1 MFDKILFL
9 SVKLFGSVKK
19 WPIERFQEYIAL
31 VMTQPRDHVMHL
43 YASAVLIHARY
54 VVIIMPAYTRHNEV
68 LHGQSRSPLS
78 SSLMTFHVHI
88 IYVFPSFFYTSFVRT
103 TYFRKKKKKI
113 FLGIQSTRNR
123 YSKYTFNPY
132 IAYTRFF
139 RSINYYSC
147 HLNYDHFINYHRFQT
162 DHRQRDL
169 KYLWAS
175 KTRSNTR
182 DRKIVQH
189 WIIRNENF

>member
-1 MFDKILFL
+1 M
-9 SVKLFGSVKK
+9 V
-19 WPIERFQEYIAL
+19 IERFQEYIAL

-103 TYFRKKKKKI
+103 TYFRKKKKKYI
-113 FLGIQSTRNR
+113 SRNSIYEKSLLEIYFQPVYRVHSFLPFYKLLFLPS
-123 YSKYTFNPY
+123 
-132 IAYTRFF
+132 
-139 RSINYYSC
+139 
-147 HLNYDHFINYHRFQT
+147 
-162 DHRQRDL
+162 
-169 KYLWAS
+169 
-175 KTRSNTR
+175 
-182 DRKIVQH
+182 
-189 WIIRNENF
+189 